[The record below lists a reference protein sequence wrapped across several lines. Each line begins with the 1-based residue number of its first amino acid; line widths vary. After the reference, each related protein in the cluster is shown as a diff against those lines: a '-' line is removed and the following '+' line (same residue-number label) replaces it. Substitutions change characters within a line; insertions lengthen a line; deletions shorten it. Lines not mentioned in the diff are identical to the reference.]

1 MDVIKTTVTLVTLS
15 LFAVL
20 SSFSPFFFFSLK
32 SNKMKFEERFFQI
45 FATSTI
51 SFNSFQATDFVV

>member
-20 SSFSPFFFFSLK
+20 SSFSPFFSLK
-32 SNKMKFEERFFQI
+32 SNKMKFEERFSQI
-45 FATSTI
+45 FATSSI
-51 SFNSFQATDFVV
+51 SFNSFQATDFVA